1 MTYIFH
7 PTRTHTFGSL
17 RILGTVIVKQL
28 ASMRD
33 RKNIYD
39 FGYVTVIF
47 WGAKEGGFGRLSA
60 TSGIQNPELQTDNYS
75 MRHLNTESMEF
86 Y

>member
-1 MTYIFH
+1 
-7 PTRTHTFGSL
+7 
-17 RILGTVIVKQL
+17 VKQL

-39 FGYVTVIF
+39 FGVCSCDLL
-47 WGAKEGGFGRLSA
+47 GSKGGGFARLSA

-75 MRHLNTESMEF
+75 MRHLHSDFMEF
-86 Y
+86 YENIPYLLQNASTDKIRS